1 MLKTTLL
8 PPCLQPQSN
17 CAMSSR
23 ADPNPHIIKKS
34 KVDTAEGK
42 SYLAMLQGM
51 ENDRS
56 HGEQEWKESA
66 EENLQKEPWRA
77 NGNVLPHKS
86 NDNRLASDEI
96 RDSLWPVSD
105 VMDSGISNR
114 DDQSQEWKVV
124 KVKRVLLSPADEPRK
139 ANISRSASLSE
150 TELKEAK
157 ARSQRIVA
165 QLTNPPSSN
174 SKGVLLFHRRKQRV
188 NAFTLGV
195 PNPASH
201 EQVAVENNPKAIA
214 HHCTLSHGKESHLK
228 QTLKPSG
235 GLNASFCIKDFGCW
249 RQKVTM
255 EKYEERLGVEQP
267 LDNAQGLPWNKEKSE
282 KILYSTNT
290 MLSSKDI
297 PDEEFQQIPLSVYLK
312 ENTGTTST
320 NGMHEPITEFGK
332 VPIVEQGAIMGNIE
346 NIPSK
351 TDDVATP
358 NIEKKDTILEKELY
372 LLHMD
377 QENNIVD
384 KEPYLPIGSEKNNNI
399 PDKDLYAAVIDKENN
414 IVLNKTLSEPVI
426 DRKENGEI
434 PCKEQDELVTGDE
447 NIFPTADTE
456 KPSDVHSNE
465 SSTQNNKQY
474 CEVRLTLSKPQ
485 PVKNRTARPF
495 GTQSLAKILPP
506 AEKSP
511 VVEFPPPPTYAETF
525 SSPPPVTRV
534 RSPPAY
540 SALYPSQEQK
550 NLVPSEARYKDSSPG
565 PQFREN
571 RAPPPDKTGI
581 LEESAARRAAKKSMF
596 TFVEKPKMAPNP
608 DLLNL
613 VQTADNKKKQKG
625 QGGALPEDESFA
637 LGADASNFLTVGRP
651 LDGPTQSLSEAPPEW
666 SSCLRSPKIQPKPKI
681 SSNQSLSEAKGKGA
695 ELFARRQSRMQKY
708 VIEAPSHPDI
718 ARSPSPTMSLPP
730 SWKYT
735 SETHLS
741 PVAFQPTLKSP
752 SRSPKGPP
760 ASFYNSNLTE
770 SELSKKEL
778 EISKQQPYQ
787 LQSSLFVRSPVKE
800 PMRSVV
806 PEAGYMRQALCSTSP
821 LPPSPLLHPP
831 AQSSPSRTLA
841 GLFAPSPGTVF
852 PLQKIRAS
860 AEVSPEASFD
870 YSSKILSPRA
880 KGVFQAPRPSY
891 STKNAGIEPQE
902 RKASLPA
909 SPTWTPQL
917 IRRQSSSLEGW
928 MSQGQTPE
936 SEEGLV
942 EAFRAASVMTPPP
955 PMSPSWSER
964 SLSPFRQEIDP
975 KSNRQMQVLLARN
988 IINAARRKSSSPKI
1002 TGVENFRPFT
1012 PPVTCPSV
1020 SSTGGSPKNMGYRS
1034 PSPLQSPK
1042 PTRMDGYRHVSLP
1055 VSAAPPQASASSN
1068 NSPRLLGNKS
1078 PTFKSPLQS
1087 PKAVRMNGNKCFTL
1101 PTRTGASQFSAATSH
1116 NGPSTM
1122 GTHFEPHKDP
1132 EILQKPTIM
1141 DSHRIFTLPA
1151 NTSGISCTNPKN
1163 LGASSPTIHSPL
1175 LSPMMTACSPMKRST
1190 SMSPTNSEASVDSDC
1205 SGMKSPSIR
1214 SFNICP
1220 RGWNGSMRLKRG
1232 SLPTE
1237 ASCTS

>member
-1 MLKTTLL
+1 MLKTTVLL
-8 PPCLQPQSN
+8 PCLQPQSS
-17 CAMSSR
+17 CAVSSR
-23 ADPNPHIIKKS
+23 ANPNTHIIKKS

-42 SYLAMLQGM
+42 SYLARLQGM
-51 ENDRS
+51 GNDS
-56 HGEQEWKESA
+56 GHGEQEWKEPA
-66 EENLQKEPWRA
+66 GENLQREPWRA
-77 NGNVLPHKS
+77 NGDVLPCKS
-86 NDNRLASDEI
+86 NDNRLVSDET

-105 VMDSGISNR
+105 EIDSGISNR

-124 KVKRVLLSPADEPRK
+124 KVKRVLLSPADEPQK

-188 NAFTLGV
+188 NAFTLGA
-195 PNPASH
+195 PKPTSQ
-201 EQVAVENNPKAIA
+201 EQVAAENNPKAIT

-228 QTLKPSG
+228 HLKPNG
-235 GLNASFCIKDFGCW
+235 ELNASSCIQNFGRW
-249 RQKVTM
+249 GQKVTM
-255 EKYEERLGVEQP
+255 EKYEESLGVEQP
-267 LDNAQGLPWNKEKSE
+267 LDNAQGLPGNKENSE
-282 KILYSTNT
+282 KILYSTNP

-320 NGMHEPITEFGK
+320 NGMHEPVTEFRK
-332 VPIVEQGAIMGNIE
+332 VPIGEQGPILGNIE
-346 NIPSK
+346 NIPPRA
-351 TDDVATP
+351 DDVATP
-358 NIEKKDTILEKELY
+358 NVEKKGTILEKELY

-377 QENNIVD
+377 QKNNILD
-384 KEPYLPIGSEKNNNI
+384 NEPYLPIGSEKNNNI
-399 PDKDLYAAVIDKENN
+399 PDKDLYAAIIDRENN
-414 IVLNKTLSEPVI
+414 IVLNKTLSEPVN
-426 DRKENGEI
+426 DRKENGEL
-434 PCKEQDELVTGDE
+434 PCKEQDELVTGNE
-447 NIFPTADTE
+447 NIFPAADTE
-456 KPSDVHSNE
+456 RSTDVRSDE
-465 SSTQNNKQY
+465 TSTQNNKQY

-511 VVEFPPPPTYAETF
+511 VVELPPPPTYAETF

-550 NLVPSEARYKDSSPG
+550 ILVPSEARYKDSSPG

-571 RAPPPDKTGI
+571 RASPPDKTGI

-637 LGADASNFLTVGRP
+637 LGADASNFLTEGRS
-651 LDGPTQSLSEAPPEW
+651 LDGHTQTLADAPPEW
-666 SSCLRSPKIQPKPKI
+666 SSCLRSPKIHPKPKI

-708 VIEAPSHPDI
+708 VIEAPSHPAI

-741 PVAFQPTLKSP
+741 PVAFQPTQKSP

-760 ASFYNSNLTE
+760 VSFYNSNLIE
-770 SELSKKEL
+770 RELSKKEL

-787 LQSSLFVRSPVKE
+787 LQSSLFIRSPVKE

-806 PEAGYMRQALCSTSP
+806 PEAGYMRQASCSTSP
-821 LPPSPLLHPP
+821 LPPSGLLHSP
-831 AQSSPSRTLA
+831 AQSSPSRTLPA
-841 GLFAPSPGTVF
+841 LFAPSPGTVF

-860 AEVSPEASFD
+860 AEASPEASFD

-928 MSQGQTPE
+928 MSPAQTPE
-936 SEEGLV
+936 SEEGLT

-1012 PPVTCPSV
+1012 PPVACPNV
-1020 SSTGGSPKNMGYRS
+1020 SSTGGSPKNMGNHS

-1042 PTRMDGYRHVSLP
+1042 PTRMDGYRRVSLP
-1055 VSAAPPQASASSN
+1055 ISAAPPQASASSN
-1068 NSPRLLGNKS
+1068 NSPRLLGIKS

-1087 PKAVRMNGNKCFTL
+1087 PKAVRMNGNQCFML
-1101 PTRTGASQFSAATSH
+1101 PTRTGASQFNASTSH

-1122 GTHFEPHKDP
+1122 GTCSEPHKDP
-1132 EILQKPTIM
+1132 EPVQKATVL

-1151 NTSGISCTNPKN
+1151 NTSRISCTNPKN
-1163 LGASSPTIHSPL
+1163 PDAASPTIQSPL
-1175 LSPMMTACSPMKRST
+1175 LSPTMKRST
-1190 SMSPTNSEASVDSDC
+1190 SMSPTNSEASMDSDC
-1205 SGMKSPSIR
+1205 SGVKSPSIR

-1232 SLPTE
+1232 SLTTE